1 MNKIYA
7 ILSFIVFSSTF
18 LTAQNN
24 LMDSLSYSIGVVL
37 AQNIKDQ
44 GITNVDM
51 DVVTQAMVDFSKG
64 ESQMDRNQAEGI
76 FGAEIQKIQQVKTE
90 MAKGEGE
97 AFLTENAKKD
107 GVVTLPSG
115 LQYKII
121 KPGNGPKP
129 TLENKVKVHYH
140 GTMIDGQVFDSSVE
154 RGEPISFPLN
164 GVIQGW
170 QEGLQQMPLGSKYM
184 LYIPQDLAYGARGAG
199 QIIKPFSALVFE
211 VELLGIEK

>member
-1 MNKIYA
+1 MNKIYG

-64 ESQMDRNQAEGI
+64 ESQMERTQAEGI
-76 FGAEIQKIQQVKTE
+76 FGEEIQKIQQAKTE

-97 AFLTENAKKD
+97 AFLAENAMKE

-115 LQYKII
+115 LQYKIV

-170 QEGLQQMPLGSKYM
+170 QEGLQQMPLGAKYM

-199 QIIKPFSALVFE
+199 QVIKPYSALVFE
-211 VELLGIEK
+211 VELLGIE